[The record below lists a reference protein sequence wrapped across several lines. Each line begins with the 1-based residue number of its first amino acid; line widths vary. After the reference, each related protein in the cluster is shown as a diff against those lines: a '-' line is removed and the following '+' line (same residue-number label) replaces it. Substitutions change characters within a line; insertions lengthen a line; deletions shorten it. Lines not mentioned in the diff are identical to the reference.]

1 MWQNS
6 PKPLQDWIVS
16 LAADLTARMLAP
28 AGATVRKTL
37 TGDSLSQAL
46 EGAIAKLASGFSPKE
61 GVDYQSVLETFLRKP
76 AVAKEMA
83 KMFKTARAGPDPARL
98 SRLLIEAGL
107 DVTTLPNFD
116 IEQAVIDFVNAFQDE
131 AMAFPDLRD
140 VIKTRALLSLSR
152 QSDQPTLTELRRLY
166 LEWLVSSYEWLDF
179 SGIPQVRNIVRL
191 RLDDIFVPLSA
202 TKEAPKGEMLAEV
215 ARWRDKGRTHDALIH
230 AADHDTAEWR
240 IGLRDAL
247 AESRLVILGGP
258 GSGKT
263 TLLKH
268 IALSLA
274 QGRGDQLGLGI
285 GGDAPLPILFPIA
298 AYATELRQRALG
310 EYMGKYFTVR
320 ELPDL
325 TPLFRDA
332 MQRGRAVVLL
342 DGLDEVR
349 DPGMRMEMGR
359 RVQDFVR
366 RPALSTT
373 KRERGTP
380 GGVGNRFVVT
390 SRIAGY
396 EDARLTDFTHV
407 TVLPFSNED
416 VTRFA
421 HQWCVAYERAT
432 DESAAAKAR
441 ADRRARDLVSAI
453 MEKEAVC
460 QLATNPLLLTII
472 ALIHYQNEKL
482 PERRVE
488 LYRLAVEALAESWN
502 RVRNLGGQALDLYLG
517 DRRLDARVV
526 VNILGPVALWLHANQ
541 PGGLV
546 EARHLELK
554 IADVLHKKEGCHKS
568 LARPL
573 ARSFLELMRLG
584 TGLLQ
589 ERGLGLYGFLHPTF
603 EEYLAARA
611 IAELEVE
618 GNPTAALLKHWADPA
633 WREVALLTV
642 GASTRAQATRLLEA
656 LLSASAKGEVRGR
669 NVVLAGEALADV
681 GRDGVEGRVWTKT
694 VKRLVE
700 LLEERDIGK
709 LAPLKTRV
717 DVGDV
722 LGILG
727 DPRLAK
733 DIWLEVPP
741 GEFLMGTSPQDLKG
755 LVKLY
760 GKDLA
765 DWVMDAVSGR
775 PIYLGGFCVGKYPV
789 TNQEF
794 SRFID
799 AHGYETREYWSES
812 GWVWLQQR
820 PRGQNTQPRYWED
833 VNLGIRKPNHPVVG
847 ITWYEAVAYCKWLT
861 KRLREAGQLEKDEV
875 VRLPTEAEWE
885 KAARGMDGRWW
896 PWGNEW
902 DQDLANTAE
911 NRPDA
916 TTPVGIYP
924 HGASPYGALDMAGN
938 VCEWTSSMYKPYPY
952 TTDDERENPNAEWL
966 RVLRGGSWYGRA
978 GGALSAARGY
988 GTPALRDADFGF
1000 RCVRA
1005 PQGSPGKRMLRT
1017 YIGCVPGR

>member
-1 MWQNS
+1 MWPNS

-16 LAADLTARMLAP
+16 LAADLTARMLAS
-28 AGATVRKTL
+28 AGSTVKRTL

-46 EGAIAKLASGFSPKE
+46 ERSITKLASGFPPRE
-61 GVDYQSVLETFLRKP
+61 GVDYQSVLETFLREP

-98 SRLLIEAGL
+98 SRLLIDTGL
-107 DVTTLPNFD
+107 DVTTLPNFNV
-116 IEQAVIDFVNAFQDE
+116 EQAVTDFVNAFQDE

-140 VIKTRALLSLSR
+140 VMKTRALLALTCESG
-152 QSDQPTLTELRRLY
+152 QSTLTELRRLY

-202 TKEAPKGEMLAEV
+202 TKEVPKGEMLAAEV
-215 ARWRDKGRTHDALIH
+215 ARWREKGPTHDAPT
-230 AADHDTAEWR
+230 DTADRGTAERR
-240 IGLRDAL
+240 ITLKDAL
-247 AESRLVILGGP
+247 TEPRLVILGGP

-274 QGRGDQLGLGI
+274 QGRGDQLGLGK
-285 GGDAPLPILFPIA
+285 GGDVPLPILFPIA

-310 EYMGKYFTVR
+310 EYLGKYFTVR

-332 MQRGRAVVLL
+332 MQRGRAIVLL

-349 DPGMRMEMGR
+349 DPGMRMEMVR

-366 RPALSTT
+366 RPALSTP

-396 EDARLTDFTHV
+396 EEARLSDFAHV
-407 TVLPFSNED
+407 TVLPFNDED

-432 DESAAAKAR
+432 GESAAAN
-441 ADRRARDLVSAI
+441 RRAEQRARNLVSAI
-453 MEKEAVC
+453 MEKEAVH

-488 LYRLAVEALAESWN
+488 LYRLSVEALAESWN
-502 RVRNLGGQALDLYLG
+502 RARNLGGQALDLYLG

-526 VNILGPVALWLHANQ
+526 VNILGPVALWLHGNQ
-541 PGGLV
+541 PGGLIN
-546 EARHLELK
+546 ARYLELK
-554 IADVLHKKEGCHKS
+554 IAEILHKDEGCHKS

-589 ERGLGLYGFLHPTF
+589 ERGLGRYGFLHPTF

-633 WREVALLTV
+633 WREVTLLTV
-642 GASTRAQATRLLEA
+642 GASTRAQATRLIEA
-656 LLSASAKGEVRGR
+656 LLSVSAKGEMRGK
-669 NVVLAGEALADV
+669 NIVLAGEALADA
-681 GRDGVEGRVWTKT
+681 GRDGVEGRVWTET
-694 VKRLVE
+694 VKRLVKM
-700 LLEERDIGK
+700 LEERDVKK
-709 LAPLKTRV
+709 LAPLQTRI
-717 DVGDV
+717 DAGDV

-727 DPRLAK
+727 DPRLVEDA
-733 DIWLEVPP
+733 WCEVSP
-741 GEFLMGTSPQDLKG
+741 GEFLMGTSSQDLKK
-755 LVKLY
+755 LVKRY
-760 GKDLA
+760 GETIARWAKEE
-765 DWVMDAVSGR
+765 VM
-775 PIYLGGFCVGKYPV
+775 PIYVGAFHICKYPV

-794 SRFID
+794 RRFID

-812 GWVWLQQR
+812 GWIWLQQR
-820 PRGQNTQPRYWED
+820 PRGEKPQPRYWD
-833 VNLGIRKPNHPVVG
+833 NATVGVCKPNQPVVD
-847 ITWYEAVAYCKWLT
+847 ITWYEAIAYCNWLT
-861 KRLREAGQLEKDEV
+861 KRLKEAGKLGKDEV
-875 VRLPTEAEWE
+875 IRLPTEAEWE
-885 KAARGMDGRWW
+885 KAARDVDGRWW
-896 PWGNEW
+896 PWGNDW
-902 DQDLANTAE
+902 DQERANTVE
-911 NRPDA
+911 NFLQA

-924 HGASPYGALDMAGN
+924 LGASPYGALDMAGN
-938 VCEWTSSMYKPYPY
+938 VWEWTSSLYKDYPY
-952 TTDDERENPNAEWL
+952 KTDDGRENPEAQGP
-966 RVLRGGSWYGRA
+966 RVARGGSWVDEA
-978 GGALSAARGY
+978 GAARSASRANI
-988 GTPALRDADFGF
+988 TPNFGSILIGF

-1005 PQGSPGKRMLRT
+1005 PQGSP
-1017 YIGCVPGR
+1017 